1 MPRLCCLLL
10 LCLLPLLA
18 RADLHLTEEE
28 RAWLAEHPVLRVGV
42 ERDGWPPFDVIDPQ
56 GRHRGL
62 SGDYLALLAERLGL
76 RLQPVLL
83 DDWDAA
89 LQALREGR
97 VDLLPSVAMT
107 PERQA
112 YMAFSAPY
120 LVSSSLIFTRADVA
134 VQRPRDLAGKRVAI
148 ERGYVLQQA
157 LRDKVA
163 GVQLLEVRDTESA
176 LRAVSSGRAEAYVGD
191 MIVASYL
198 IRELN
203 LTNLELRG
211 ETGLSTS
218 EFRFATRIDQTEL
231 VALLDKALA
240 SLDEAEQ
247 AAIKERWLPPLTA
260 FNWRRLLQVGWPY
273 LLGLLALVA
282 FVLLWNRRLAVQIA
296 ERQRAEAEAQHP
308 GGADQRDPRSDL
320 VQGRAGPLPGH
331 QPGVRRAVRQ
341 DRRGG
346 HRPPRR
352 RAAAG
357 SLGRGPCRA

>member
-1 MPRLCCLLL
+1 
-10 LCLLPLLA
+10 
-18 RADLHLTEEE
+18 
-28 RAWLAEHPVLRVGV
+28 
-42 ERDGWPPFDVIDPQ
+42 
-56 GRHRGL
+56 
-62 SGDYLALLAERLGL
+62 
-76 RLQPVLL
+76 
-83 DDWDAA
+83 
-89 LQALREGR
+89 
-97 VDLLPSVAMT
+97 MT

-218 EFRFATRIDQTEL
+218 EFRFATRTDQTQL
-231 VALLDKALA
+231 VAVGTG
-240 SLDEAEQ
+240 EA
-247 AAIKERWLPPLTA
+247 A
-260 FNWRRLLQVGWPY
+260 F
-273 LLGLLALVA
+273 
-282 FVLLWNRRLAVQIA
+282 
-296 ERQRAEAEAQHP
+296 
-308 GGADQRDPRSDL
+308 
-320 VQGRAGPLPGH
+320 
-331 QPGVRRAVRQ
+331 
-341 DRRGG
+341 
-346 HRPPRR
+346 
-352 RAAAG
+352 
-357 SLGRGPCRA
+357 